1 MEWDRRE
8 DGDLQLA
15 IVRGFEIAVAD
26 SEALA
31 VRIEFAEVQEQL
43 SGAMP
48 QSSKQL
54 DACDGRGIGLNVAGA
69 STDGAPRA
77 AGVTNDKVRR

>member
-43 SGAMP
+43 SGAMAP
-48 QSSKQL
+48 SSKQL
-54 DACDGRGIGLNVAGA
+54 AMTPAMAEALGA
-69 STDGAPRA
+69 MLLQQARMAPPEGQA
-77 AGVTNDKVRR
+77 

>member
-15 IVRGFEIAVAD
+15 IVRGFEIAVAG

-31 VRIEFAEVQEQL
+31 VRIEYAEVQEQL
-43 SGAMP
+43 SGAMAP
-48 QSSKQL
+48 SSKQL
-54 DACDGRGIGLNVAGA
+54 VMTPAMAEALGA
-69 STDGAPRA
+69 MLLEQARMAKPPEGQA
-77 AGVTNDKVRR
+77 

>member
-31 VRIEFAEVQEQL
+31 VRIEFAE
-43 SGAMP
+43 SR
-48 QSSKQL
+48 SSWQARCPPL
-54 DACDGRGIGLNVAGA
+54 RSN
-69 STDGAPRA
+69 S
-77 AGVTNDKVRR
+77 